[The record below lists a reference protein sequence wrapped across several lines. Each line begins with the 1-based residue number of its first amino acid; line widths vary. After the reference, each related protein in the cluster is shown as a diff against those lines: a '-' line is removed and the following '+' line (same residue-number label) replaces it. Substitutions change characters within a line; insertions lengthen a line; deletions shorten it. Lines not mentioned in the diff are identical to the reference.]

1 LLIECELKDKIP
13 KIKENQLEPEIFWN
27 LSENEIFTALDVTV
41 FGKKKI
47 LMAKIN
53 SIKKKNEE
61 DFAKKLAKL
70 DEQDDSNQIE
80 DIPVPIK
87 LFRVKSTN
95 L

>member
-1 LLIECELKDKIP
+1 
-13 KIKENQLEPEIFWN
+13 
-27 LSENEIFTALDVTV
+27 
-41 FGKKKI
+41 
-47 LMAKIN
+47 MAKIN

-70 DEQDDSNQIE
+70 DEQDDSNQLE
-80 DIPVPIK
+80 EIPVPIK